1 MTTQVRESVTIPYD
15 TFRRMTSMV
24 RNIYN
29 NIKDVNPDKISD
41 VTEFFVDGK
50 DDIQDLY
57 DLTFVVLKQVS

>member
-1 MTTQVRESVTIPYD
+1 MTTQARESVTIPYD

>member
-1 MTTQVRESVTIPYD
+1 
-15 TFRRMTSMV
+15 MV